1 MLQHHR
7 TGALYAHA
15 VSVRAG
21 TFLYLNG
28 QVGTDAEGNLVGAG
42 DVPAQT
48 RQAFH
53 NIGLLLAEAGASFD
67 NVVDFTTYLVG
78 RESLQPFMETRAE
91 IFPSLFPGGDY
102 PTNTMLIISGLIR
115 EEYLVEIRAVAALP

>member
-1 MLQHHR
+1 MRQHHR

-15 VSVRAG
+15 VSVQAG

-28 QVGTDAEGNLVGAG
+28 QVGTDADGNLVGAG

-53 NIGLLLAEAGASFD
+53 NIGLLLAAAGASFD
-67 NVVDFTTYLVG
+67 HVVDFTTYLVG
-78 RESLQPFMETRAE
+78 REALQPFLETRAE
-91 IFPSLFPGGDY
+91 IFPSLFPGEDY
-102 PTNTMLIISGLIR
+102 PTNTLLIVSGLIR

>member
-15 VSVRAG
+15 VSVKAG

-28 QVGTDAEGNLVGAG
+28 QVGTDADGNLVGAG

-53 NIGLLLAEAGASFD
+53 NIGLLLAAAGASFD

-78 RESLQPFMETRAE
+78 RESLRPF
-91 IFPSLFPGGDY
+91 
-102 PTNTMLIISGLIR
+102 ISDPQVFSG
-115 EEYLVEIRAVAALP
+115 